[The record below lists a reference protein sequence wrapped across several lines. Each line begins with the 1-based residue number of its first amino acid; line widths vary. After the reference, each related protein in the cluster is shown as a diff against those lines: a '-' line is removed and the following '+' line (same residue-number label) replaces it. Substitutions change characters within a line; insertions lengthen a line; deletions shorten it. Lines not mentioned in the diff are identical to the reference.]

1 MEVIPPNEIDI
12 KPADSFYLPHHFVTK
27 SDSTTTK
34 LRVVFDASPKTT
46 SNTSLNGNLMV
57 GPKIQ
62 SDLFDILL
70 RLRFH
75 KIVLSADFAKM
86 YRQVAL
92 DRPAS
97 RFASCF
103 MARNQK
109 QAPSTPT
116 DDSCLLWNYFSGL
129 SFHSFRS

>member
-1 MEVIPPNEIDI
+1 MEVFPPNDIDI

-27 SDSTTTK
+27 SDSTTK
-34 LRVVFDASPKTT
+34 LRVVFDASAKTT
-46 SNTSLNGNLMV
+46 SNTSVNSNLML

-75 KIVLSADFAKM
+75 KIVLNADIAKM

-92 DRPAS
+92 DRPDQD
-97 RFASCF
+97 FHCF
-103 MARNQK
+103 MARNRK

-116 DDSCLLWNYFSGL
+116 DDSYFL
-129 SFHSFRS
+129 